1 MKLDELPI
9 RTIGKTQNRALMRLL
24 LRVQAETHR
33 LLRAF
38 FVDAVATI
46 RRHVDDEGLVDGVAL
61 LVAMPGLE
69 RRFRAVMT
77 EWGQLFERGRVEAAS
92 IPFGGLVV
100 SHNHYF
106 GSVEA
111 VERKSERAVERGN
124 GETKE
129 RKSERALERS
139 TALPLSRSNASPLF
153 RSNASPLEERTI
165 DAADTDAVVRL
176 WQARRQRALEA
187 GAQRIQGD
195 GLQLSQRIWRLENDG
210 LERIRSTLSLAMA
223 ERTSAVKLAALLEP
237 VLGAG
242 KDCPRWSEERL
253 YKMTA
258 GERTTS
264 KAGLFSGEECQGQG
278 IAYNALRLARTELQN
293 AHHAMT
299 SEIYSN
305 SPWVTG
311 KFVRLSPSHPRS
323 DICDQ
328 YAAGGP
334 YAADEQ
340 ILSLHPNCLCYYE
353 AAVMKT
359 DQFRGQVRG
368 WLDGENDFLDRYEA
382 WSGFSPTQLLPW
394 SLGVADALELWLSQG
409 ADAHAE
415 VLGI

>member
-1 MKLDELPI
+1 MTGLNELPV
-9 RTIGKTQNRALMRLL
+9 RNIGKTQNRALMRLL

-33 LLRAF
+33 LLRGFYVEALK
-38 FVDAVATI
+38 TI
-46 RRHVDDEGLVDGVAL
+46 NRHVDGEGLVDGVAL

-69 RRFRAVMT
+69 RRFRAVMAD
-77 EWGQLFERGRVEAAS
+77 WGGLFERGRVQAAS

-106 GSVEA
+106 
-111 VERKSERAVERGN
+111 
-124 GETKE
+124 
-129 RKSERALERS
+129 RS
-139 TALPLSRSNASPLF
+139 FDESR
-153 RSNASPLEERTI
+153 LEERTI
-165 DAADTDAVVRL
+165 DAGDTDAVVRL

-258 GERTTS
+258 GERITS

-278 IAYNALRLARTELQN
+278 IAYNALRLARTELQY

-311 KFVRLSPSHPRS
+311 KFVRLSPSHPKS
-323 DICDQ
+323 DVCDGL
-328 YAAGGP
+328 AAGGP
-334 YAADEQ
+334 YAPGD
-340 ILSLHPNCLCYYE
+340 SLIPAHSNCMCYYE

-359 DQFRGQVRG
+359 DDFRNQVRG
-368 WLDGENDFLDRYEA
+368 WLTGENDFLDRYET